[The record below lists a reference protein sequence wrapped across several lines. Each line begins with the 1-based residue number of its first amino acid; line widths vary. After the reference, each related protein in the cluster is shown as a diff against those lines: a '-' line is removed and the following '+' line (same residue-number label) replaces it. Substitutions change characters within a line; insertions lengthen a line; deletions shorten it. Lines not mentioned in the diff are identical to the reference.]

1 MDTSYYAKDKNNIP
15 ILSQDQ
21 IDNIAEMELK
31 KFQKQALTRPTAIDI
46 DGFLEMHLH
55 VTPDYQYLSHNMV
68 YLGMSV
74 FYDTNAIP
82 IYDEIT
88 GRAEYL
94 SVKANT
100 VIFDRRLVEN
110 KSQEHRYRFTG
121 GHEAGHFVLHSSYY
135 RRNRSLG
142 KSDNL
147 FAKCHTSSLCGM
159 KKGNLV
165 TDNDWLEW
173 QANQFSSSLLMP
185 KSAVLLLHRSIGDKK
200 LLLQEMPKIFN
211 VSNEAARNRLKN
223 LKIIL

>member
-82 IYDEIT
+82 IYDEIAD
-88 GRAEYL
+88 RAEYL

-121 GHEAGHFVLHSSYY
+121 S
-135 RRNRSLG
+135 RSFCA
-142 KSDNL
+142 SL
-147 FAKCHTSSLCGM
+147 F
-159 KKGNLV
+159 
-165 TDNDWLEW
+165 
-173 QANQFSSSLLMP
+173 
-185 KSAVLLLHRSIGDKK
+185 
-200 LLLQEMPKIFN
+200 LLQKKQSLRKKRQFVRKMSHQQFMRYEKRQPC
-211 VSNEAARNRLKN
+211 NR
-223 LKIIL
+223 

>member
-1 MDTSYYAKDKNNIP
+1 MDTSYYVKDKNNIP

-74 FYDTNAIP
+74 
-82 IYDEIT
+82 
-88 GRAEYL
+88 YL

-185 KSAVLLLHRSIGDKK
+185 KSAVLLLYRSIGDKK